1 MVIMTYYDARLWE
14 KVLRELNPS
23 KECADRYKRYLRAF
37 YNRPIDDTY
46 RIIKGDYDGFVSLE
60 QLPIDPEWSLVQARD
75 WFKNNRY
82 IPVFNSPYDC
92 TGKPFTNDFKLFKRH
107 GQWYVYHNVG
117 FDV

>member
-1 MVIMTYYDARLWE
+1 MMITTYYDARLWE
-14 KVLRELNPS
+14 EALRELNPS
-23 KECADRYKRYLRAF
+23 KECADRYKRYLREF

-82 IPVFNSPYDC
+82 IPMFNSPYDC

-107 GQWYVYHNVG
+107 GQWYAYHDVA